1 PVVEPEPEPVV
12 EPEPEPVAPT
22 AAAKPGNRG
31 SGGIAWLA
39 LFLSLAALASVGYTV
54 VDGWR
59 AARDADQSAST
70 LADLRS
76 RIASSGESL
85 ANLDRGLA
93 GLAAADAST
102 ASELEL
108 LQNDFSSRVQLLD
121 SLPARMSTLERS
133 LSALQGVSA
142 GARETWLVAEAEYY
156 MQIAN
161 AQLQLAGNPHLAAL
175 ALGMAD
181 ERLVQLANPALTD
194 VRRALSDELAALD
207 GMDKPDIEGVT
218 LNLASLARVVDSL
231 PLRQLTESGSD
242 DDADVDTEA
251 SGMARAWSSV
261 KRAMSG
267 LVKVTGPEQ
276 AAAPLLTPE
285 AVYFLRTNLT
295 LQLQTARLALLRGEQ
310 AVFQQSL
317 DDAAAWLEQYFDT
330 QSAQV
335 ESALQTIAEI
345 RDGMF
350 VVKAPDISESLQL
363 LRQYKTINESAQ

>member
-1 PVVEPEPEPVV
+1 
-12 EPEPEPVAPT
+12 
-22 AAAKPGNRG
+22 
-31 SGGIAWLA
+31 
-39 LFLSLAALASVGYTV
+39 
-54 VDGWR
+54 
-59 AARDADQSAST
+59 
-70 LADLRS
+70 
-76 RIASSGESL
+76 
-85 ANLDRGLA
+85 
-93 GLAAADAST
+93 
-102 ASELEL
+102 
-108 LQNDFSSRVQLLD
+108 VQLLD